1 MLKLGHNFLHGT
13 MPLLLH
19 DKTQTQ
25 TTDNDQ
31 PTNCTARNP
40 FKKIGLQW
48 LEKNTSPSIEPLTEL
63 QTLSLNNNH
72 LTGTIYTEINLLLSL
87 EYLNL
92 GK

>member
-1 MLKLGHNFLHGT
+1 MLKIGHNFLHGT

-19 DKTQTQ
+19 DKTQNQTTQ
-25 TTDNDQ
+25 TTDDDQ

-63 QTLSLNNNH
+63 QTLSLSESFQIH
-72 LTGTIYTEINLLLSL
+72 TELS
-87 EYLNL
+87 
-92 GK
+92 